1 MRLFLC
7 LALCCIGLA
16 ARAASV
22 ELALPNKLVAMA
34 EYRKGDPDKPVVILL
49 HGFLQTHEFPT
60 IHRLIEGIANTGRG
74 VLAPTLTLG
83 VTHRR
88 QSLACEAIHT
98 HTMPEVA
105 REIDAWVKWL
115 KTRHGG
121 PIILLGHSFGS
132 VEMLAYLSGTPDPA
146 ITRFIGVSII
156 EGRLRLNAAEARTL
170 IAEVRKQAK
179 ARRPRVLMRQFSFC
193 QKYQATPASL
203 LSYLEWT
210 PQRVLDAG
218 AGLTLPHLFI
228 MGGRDDRLGS
238 GWVDKLMKRSRV
250 KIIPGANHF
259 MDGEHEFD
267 LLDAVLAELNQAS

>member
-1 MRLFLC
+1 MRFFLFL
-7 LALCCIGLA
+7 LVSCIGLS
-16 ARAASV
+16 ARAESV
-22 ELALPNKLVAMA
+22 ELTLPNKLVAMA
-34 EYRKGDPDKPVVILL
+34 EYRKGNADKPAVILL
-49 HGFLQTHEFPT
+49 HGFLQTHEFPM
-60 IHRLIEGIANTGRG
+60 IHRLIEGIADTGRG

-98 HTMPEVA
+98 HTMQDGEG
-105 REIDAWVKWL
+105 EIGAWVKWL
-115 KTRHGG
+115 KARHEGS
-121 PIILLGHSFGS
+121 IILLGHSFGS
-132 VEMLAYLSGTPDPA
+132 VEALAYLSGKPDPA

-156 EGRLRLNAAEARTL
+156 EGRLKMNTAETRKL
-170 IAEVRKQAK
+170 IADVRKQASH
-179 ARRPRVLMRQFSFC
+179 RQPPVLTQQFSFC

-218 AGLTLPHLFI
+218 TGLTLPKLFI
-228 MGGRDDRLGS
+228 IGARDDRLGT
-238 GWVDKLMKRSRV
+238 GWVDKLKIHNRV

-267 LLDAVLAELNQAS
+267 LLDTVLAELDLAA